1 MLFRRRHR
9 PSRIERV
16 RVAVWPRH
24 SWARSTRY
32 FGKRVLRLTAT
43 PNAVALGFA
52 AGAFASFTPL
62 IGFHFLTA
70 FGLAFLLRGNL
81 IAAALGTSIGNPLTF
96 PFIWA
101 LTFKIGQWILHGR
114 PPPRADP
121 HHVHQQF
128 QHGLF
133 EKSFDALWP
142 MLKPMFIGAVP
153 LGLIVASV
161 SYVIVYKSVE
171 VYQRRRRNKIAARGD
186 RLFPPPGPNME
197 EDRGS

>member
-9 PSRIERV
+9 PTRIERL

-32 FGKRVLRLTAT
+32 FSKRVLRLSAT
-43 PNAVALGFA
+43 PNAIALGFA

-70 FGLAFLLRGNL
+70 FAFAYIIRGNML
-81 IAAALGTSIGNPLTF
+81 AAALGTAIGNPLTF

-101 LTFKIGQWILHGR
+101 MTFKTGQWILQGGSNGAMAHEVG
-114 PPPRADP
+114 
-121 HHVHQQF
+121 QQLEK
-128 QHGLF
+128 GLF
-133 EKSFDALWP
+133 QSSMSALWP
-142 MLKPMFIGAVP
+142 TLKPMFIGAVP
-153 LGLIVASV
+153 LGLMVGTV

-171 VYQRRRRNKIAARGD
+171 VYQLRRRRTLSK
-186 RLFPPPGPNME
+186 LPP
-197 EDRGS
+197 EDREIELVPEDTGNG

>member
-1 MLFRRRHR
+1 MLFRRRNR
-9 PSRIERV
+9 PTRIERV

-43 PNAVALGFA
+43 PNAIALGFA

-70 FGLAFLLRGNL
+70 FAVAFLVRGNM

-101 LTFKIGQWILHGR
+101 FTFKIGQWILHGR
-114 PPPRADP
+114 APTTDP
-121 HHVHQQF
+121 HEVHQKF

-133 EKSFDALWP
+133 EKSLEALWP

-153 LGLIVASV
+153 LGLAVASV

-171 VYQRRRRNKIAARGD
+171 VYQRRRRNKIGRKGD
-186 RLFPPPGPNME
+186 GLFPVPGSNVKK
-197 EDRGS
+197 DHGA